1 MTGPLSPSTWSAPVP
16 LRLATDE
23 SRYGGKASQLAA
35 AARAGLPVPEGIAL
49 EWLLVDAVAEG
60 DDEALAALHVSTT
73 DFQGGGL
80 AVRSSALGEDSAAAS
95 FAGQHLTCLNVRG
108 PDGLTEAVRTVR
120 DSARSAAAL
129 AYRERLGLPGLPG
142 LPRVAV
148 VVQELVVPECAGV
161 LFSRDPLDGSDVLV
175 IEASWGLGEAVV
187 SGLVVPD
194 HYRVRRDG
202 RVIERTAGM
211 KDLAVEPALVGGTS
225 QVPVPADRI
234 HRLCLDETRLE
245 SLRELTARC
254 EQVFGGTQDLEWAF
268 VADRLRL
275 LQRRPMTG
283 AVPPH

>member
-1 MTGPLSPSTWSAPVP
+1 MTSPLSPSTWSAPVP

-23 SRYGGKASQLAA
+23 SLYGGKSSQLAA

-49 EWLLVDAVAEG
+49 EWRFVDAVAAG
-60 DDEALAALHVSTT
+60 DDEALAALHGSTA
-73 DFQGGGL
+73 DLQGGRL

-108 PDGLTEAVRTVR
+108 PDGLTEAVRMVR
-120 DSARSAAAL
+120 DSAHSAAAL
-129 AYRERLGLPGLPG
+129 AYRERLGLPGR
-142 LPRVAV
+142 PRVAV

-187 SGLVVPD
+187 SGVVVPD

-211 KDLAVEPALVGGTS
+211 KDLAVEPAPAGGTS
-225 QVPVPADRI
+225 QVPIPADRI
-234 HRLCLDETRLE
+234 HRLCLDDTRLE

-268 VADRLRL
+268 VADGLRL

>member
-1 MTGPLSPSTWSAPVP
+1 MTRPLSPSTWSAPVP

-49 EWLLVDAVAEG
+49 EWRFVDAVAEG
-60 DDEALAALHVSTT
+60 GDEALAALHVSTAGLR
-73 DFQGGGL
+73 GGGL

-95 FAGQHLTCLNVRG
+95 FAGQHLTSLNVRG
-108 PDGLTEAVRTVR
+108 PDGLTEAVRMVR
-120 DSARSAAAL
+120 DSAHSAAAL
-129 AYRERLGLPGLPG
+129 AYRERLGLLGR
-142 LPRVAV
+142 PRGAV

-194 HYRVRRDG
+194 HYRIRRDG
-202 RVIERTAGM
+202 GVIERRPGM
-211 KDLAVEPALVGGTS
+211 KDLAVEPAPGGGTS
-225 QVPVPADRI
+225 QVPVPSDRI

-268 VADRLRL
+268 VGDRLSL

-283 AVPPH
+283 AVSPH

>member
-1 MTGPLSPSTWSAPVP
+1 M
-16 LRLATDE
+16 
-23 SRYGGKASQLAA
+23 
-35 AARAGLPVPEGIAL
+35 
-49 EWLLVDAVAEG
+49 
-60 DDEALAALHVSTT
+60 
-73 DFQGGGL
+73 
-80 AVRSSALGEDSAAAS
+80 
-95 FAGQHLTCLNVRG
+95 
-108 PDGLTEAVRTVR
+108 
-120 DSARSAAAL
+120 
-129 AYRERLGLPGLPG
+129 
-142 LPRVAV
+142 
-148 VVQELVVPECAGV
+148 
-161 LFSRDPLDGSDVLV
+161 

-211 KDLAVEPALVGGTS
+211 KDLAVEPAPAGGTS

-234 HRLCLDETRLE
+234 HRLCLDDTRLE

-254 EQVFGGTQDLEWAF
+254 EQVFGGTQELEWAF